1 MTDIEME
8 LKDYLARGDPFL
20 VTTIR
25 YECTIVPP
33 SISRDSTYSTN

>member
-1 MTDIEME
+1 MMDIDMK

-20 VTTIR
+20 VTSTR
-25 YECTIVPP
+25 YESTIIPP